1 MVLHL
6 EEYSLE
12 NDNYSKLLSY
22 YDKLPTMLHEMS
34 VEKILKE
41 MNRNG
46 TKSFYQQK
54 AAISNY
60 LLWLSNTYNIDVND
74 LYYAL
79 YQNDNRKTFTFVGFF
94 DFQDLQKG
102 IIDAE
107 STIEANSIADRD
119 YDGLLCVFYFEWLG
133 ILPESF
139 ITIRLEDVTE
149 LGRKVY
155 IPAEDRTIEIDND
168 TIADF
173 IWKYKNT
180 TGRKRSGNQ
189 KNITEYKQN
198 TLYRTTKGD
207 EINKKTIY
215 NARNNFVSESGDN
228 RFSKKRI
235 YDSGRLYALYQDE
248 LKYDQEFKLI
258 TKNSEPNDE
267 IRQIIKKG
275 VLILKQRLLKQKK
288 PQLHNFIMVNFL
300 LMIIRQEN
308 FSITGYITIWLM

>member
-6 EEYSLE
+6 EEYSSQ

-22 YDKLPTMLHEMS
+22 YDKLPQFIHEMPA
-34 VEKILKE
+34 EEIIKE

-46 TKSFYQQK
+46 TKTFYQQK

-60 LLWLSNTYNIDVND
+60 LLWLTNTYGIDVND
-74 LYYAL
+74 LYFAL
-79 YQNDNRKTFTFVGFF
+79 SKNDNKKSFKFVGFF

-107 STIEANSIADRD
+107 LTIEANSTADRD
-119 YDGLLCVFYFEWLG
+119 YDGLLCVFYLEWLG
-133 ILPESF
+133 VSSDSF
-139 ITIRLEDVTE
+139 LSIRLEDVTE
-149 LGRKVY
+149 LGKKVY

-173 IWKYKNT
+173 IWNYKNT

-215 NARNNFVSESGDN
+215 NARRNFVSESGDK
-228 RFSKKRI
+228 RFSKNRV
-235 YDSGRLYALYQDE
+235 YDSGRLYELYQEE
-248 LKYDQEFKLI
+248 LKYSQEFKLE
-258 TKNSEPNDE
+258 TNSSDTNDE
-267 IRQIIKKG
+267 IRQIIKK
-275 VLILKQRLLKQKK
+275 VYNKPDMSNELMATCLRAYNVYKREYLERL
-288 PQLHNFIMVNFL
+288 
-300 LMIIRQEN
+300 
-308 FSITGYITIWLM
+308 

>member
-6 EEYSLE
+6 EEYSSQ
-12 NDNYSKLLSY
+12 NDNYSRLLSH

-34 VEKILKE
+34 AEEILKE

-54 AAISNY
+54 AAIANY
-60 LLWLSNTYNIDVND
+60 LLWLTNTYNIDIND
-74 LYYAL
+74 LYFDLAK
-79 YQNDNRKTFTFVGFF
+79 NDNKKSFKFVGFF

-107 STIEANSIADRD
+107 LTIEANSTADRD
-119 YDGLLCVFYFEWLG
+119 YDGLLCVFYLEWLG
-133 ILPESF
+133 IPLESF
-139 ITIRLEDVTE
+139 LTIRLEDVTE

-173 IWKYKNT
+173 IWEYKNT
-180 TGRKRSGNQ
+180 TGRKRSGKQ

-207 EINKKTIY
+207 EINKKTVY
-215 NARNNFVSESGDN
+215 NARNNFVSESGDK
-228 RFSKKRI
+228 RFSKNRI
-235 YDSGRLYALYQDE
+235 YDSGRFYALYQEE

-258 TKNSEPNDE
+258 AKNSENDE
-267 IRQIIKKG
+267 IRQIIRKVYNKPDMSNELITTYLRAYSIYKKEY
-275 VLILKQRLLKQKK
+275 LERL
-288 PQLHNFIMVNFL
+288 
-300 LMIIRQEN
+300 
-308 FSITGYITIWLM
+308 

>member
-34 VEKILKE
+34 AEKILKE

-60 LLWLSNTYNIDVND
+60 LLWLTNTYGIDVND
-74 LYYAL
+74 LYFAL
-79 YQNDNRKTFTFVGFF
+79 YQNDNKQTFKFVGFF

-107 STIEANSIADRD
+107 LTIEANSTAEHD
-119 YDGLLCVFYFEWLG
+119 YNGLYCVFYFEWLG
-133 ILPESF
+133 VPLESF

-149 LGRKVY
+149 LGKRVY

-173 IWKYKNT
+173 IWNYKNT

-207 EINKKTIY
+207 EINKKTVY
-215 NARNNFVSESGDN
+215 NARNNFVSESGDK
-228 RFSKKRI
+228 RFSKNRI
-235 YDSGRLYALYQDE
+235 YDSGRLYELYQEE

-258 TKNSEPNDE
+258 AKNSELNDE
-267 IRQIIKKG
+267 IRQIIKK
-275 VLILKQRLLKQKK
+275 VYNKPDMSNELITTYLRDYNVYKREYLERL
-288 PQLHNFIMVNFL
+288 
-300 LMIIRQEN
+300 
-308 FSITGYITIWLM
+308 

>member
-6 EEYSLE
+6 EEYSSQ
-12 NDNYSKLLSY
+12 NDNYSRLLSH

-34 VEKILKE
+34 AEKILKE

-46 TKSFYQQK
+46 TQSFYQQK

-60 LLWLSNTYNIDVND
+60 LLWLTNTYGIDVND
-74 LYYAL
+74 LYFAL
-79 YQNDNRKTFTFVGFF
+79 YQNDNKQTFKFVGFF

-107 STIEANSIADRD
+107 LTIESNSTADRD

-133 ILPESF
+133 VPLESF

-149 LGRKVY
+149 LGKKVY
-155 IPAEDRTIEIDND
+155 IPAENRTIEIDND

-173 IWKYKNT
+173 IWNYKNT
-180 TGRKRSGNQ
+180 TGRKRSGKQ

-198 TLYRTTKGD
+198 TLYRTIKGD

-215 NARNNFVSESGDN
+215 NARNNFVSESGDK
-228 RFSKKRI
+228 RFSKNRV
-235 YDSGRLYALYQDE
+235 YDSGRFYAMYQEE
-248 LKYDQEFKLI
+248 LKFGQEFKLD
-258 TKNSEPNDE
+258 TNGSELNDE
-267 IRQIIKKG
+267 IRQIIREVYNKPDMSNELITTYLRAYNVYKKEY
-275 VLILKQRLLKQKK
+275 LERL
-288 PQLHNFIMVNFL
+288 
-300 LMIIRQEN
+300 
-308 FSITGYITIWLM
+308 

>member
-6 EEYSLE
+6 EEYSLK
-12 NDNYSKLLSY
+12 NDNYSRLLSY

-34 VEKILKE
+34 TEEIIEE

-46 TKSFYQQK
+46 SKAFYQQK

-60 LLWLSNTYNIDVND
+60 LLWLTNTYGIDVND
-74 LYYAL
+74 LYYGL
-79 YQNDNRKTFTFVGFF
+79 CQNDNKKSFKFVGFF

-102 IIDAE
+102 IINAE
-107 STIEANSIADRD
+107 STIEANSTADRD

-133 ILPESF
+133 VPLESF
-139 ITIRLEDVTE
+139 IAIRLEDVTE
-149 LGRKVY
+149 FGKKVY
-155 IPAEDRTIEIDND
+155 IPAENRTIEIDND

-173 IWKYKNT
+173 IWEYKNT

-215 NARNNFVSESGDN
+215 NARNNFVSESGDK
-228 RFSKKRI
+228 RFSKNRV
-235 YDSGRLYALYQDE
+235 YDSGRLYELYQEE
-248 LKYDQEFKLI
+248 LKYSQEFKLE
-258 TKNSEPNDE
+258 TNSSDTNDE
-267 IRQIIKKG
+267 IRQIIRKVYNRPDMSNELMTTYLRAYNVYKKEY
-275 VLILKQRLLKQKK
+275 LERL
-288 PQLHNFIMVNFL
+288 
-300 LMIIRQEN
+300 
-308 FSITGYITIWLM
+308 

>member
-22 YDKLPTMLHEMS
+22 YDKLPQFIHEMS
-34 VEKILKE
+34 AEEILKE

-46 TKSFYQQK
+46 TKAFYQQK

-60 LLWLSNTYNIDVND
+60 LLWLTNTYGIDVND
-74 LYYAL
+74 LYFAL

-107 STIEANSIADRD
+107 SIIEANSTADRD

-133 ILPESF
+133 VSSDSF
-139 ITIRLEDVTE
+139 LSIRLEDVSE
-149 LGRKVY
+149 LGKKVY

-168 TIADF
+168 IIADF
-173 IWKYKNT
+173 IWEYKNT

-189 KNITEYKQN
+189 KNITEYKQS

-207 EINKKTIY
+207 EINRKTVY
-215 NARNNFVSESGDN
+215 NARRNFVSESGDK
-228 RFSKKRI
+228 RFSQKRV
-235 YDSGRLYALYQDE
+235 YDSGRLYELYQEE
-248 LKYDQEFKLI
+248 LKYSQEFKLE
-258 TKNSEPNDE
+258 TNSSDTNDE
-267 IRQIIKKG
+267 IRQIIRKVYNKPDMSNELITTYLRAYSVYKKEY
-275 VLILKQRLLKQKK
+275 LERL
-288 PQLHNFIMVNFL
+288 
-300 LMIIRQEN
+300 
-308 FSITGYITIWLM
+308 

>member
-6 EEYSLE
+6 EEYSSQ

-22 YDKLPTMLHEMS
+22 YDKLPTMLHKMS
-34 VEKILKE
+34 ADEILKE

-46 TKSFYQQK
+46 SKSFYQQK
-54 AAISNY
+54 AAIANY
-60 LLWLSNTYNIDVND
+60 LLWLTNTYDIDVSD

-79 YQNDNRKTFTFVGFF
+79 YQNDNKKSFKFVGFF

-107 STIEANSIADRD
+107 LTIELNSTADRD

-133 ILPESF
+133 VPLESF
-139 ITIRLEDVTE
+139 ITIRLEDVSN
-149 LGRKVY
+149 LGKRVY

-173 IWKYKNT
+173 IWNYKNT
-180 TGRKRSGNQ
+180 TGRKRSGKQ

-215 NARNNFVSESGDN
+215 NARNNFVSESGDK
-228 RFSKKRI
+228 RFSKNRI
-235 YDSGRLYALYQDE
+235 YDSGRLYELYQEE

-258 TKNSEPNDE
+258 AKNSEPNDE
-267 IRQIIKKG
+267 IRQIIKK
-275 VLILKQRLLKQKK
+275 VYNKPDMSNELITTYLRAYSVYKKEYLERL
-288 PQLHNFIMVNFL
+288 
-300 LMIIRQEN
+300 
-308 FSITGYITIWLM
+308 

>member
-6 EEYSLE
+6 EEYSLK
-12 NDNYSKLLSY
+12 NDGYSKLLSY
-22 YDKLPTMLHEMS
+22 YDKLPQFLHEMS
-34 VEKILKE
+34 SGDVLKE

-46 TKSFYQQK
+46 TKAFYQQK

-60 LLWLSNTYNIDVND
+60 LLWLTNTYGIDVND
-74 LYYAL
+74 LYYTL
-79 YQNDNRKTFTFVGFF
+79 YQNDNKKSFKFVGFF

-107 STIEANSIADRD
+107 LTIESNSTADRD

-133 ILPESF
+133 VPLESF

-173 IWKYKNT
+173 IWNYKNT
-180 TGRKRSGNQ
+180 TGKKRSGNQ

-207 EINKKTIY
+207 EINKKTVY
-215 NARNNFVSESGDN
+215 NARNNFVSESGDK
-228 RFSKKRI
+228 RFSKNRI
-235 YDSGRLYALYQDE
+235 YDSGRLYELYQEE

-258 TKNSEPNDE
+258 AKNSEPNDE
-267 IRQIIKKG
+267 IRQIIKK
-275 VLILKQRLLKQKK
+275 VYNKPDMSNELMTTYLRTYNVYKREYLERL
-288 PQLHNFIMVNFL
+288 
-300 LMIIRQEN
+300 
-308 FSITGYITIWLM
+308 

>member
-173 IWKYKNT
+173 IWEYKNT

-215 NARNNFVSESGDN
+215 NARRNFVSESGDK
-228 RFSKKRI
+228 RFSQKHI
-235 YDSGRLYALYQDE
+235 YDSGRFYTMYQEE
-248 LKYDQEFKLI
+248 LKFGQEFKLD
-258 TKNSEPNDE
+258 TNGSELNDE
-267 IRQIIKKG
+267 IRQIIRKVYNKPDMSNELITTYLRAYNVYKKEY
-275 VLILKQRLLKQKK
+275 LERL
-288 PQLHNFIMVNFL
+288 
-300 LMIIRQEN
+300 
-308 FSITGYITIWLM
+308 

>member
-6 EEYSLE
+6 EEYTLQNS
-12 NDNYSKLLSY
+12 NYSKLLSHY
-22 YDKLPTMLHEMS
+22 NKLPQFLHKMS
-34 VEKILKE
+34 AEEILKE

-46 TKSFYQQK
+46 TKTFYQQK

-60 LLWLSNTYNIDVND
+60 LLWLTNTYGIDVND
-74 LYYAL
+74 LYFDL
-79 YQNDNRKTFTFVGFF
+79 SKNDNKKSFKFVGFF

-107 STIEANSIADRD
+107 LTIEANSTADRD
-119 YDGLLCVFYFEWLG
+119 YDGLLCLFYFEWLG
-133 ILPESF
+133 ISSDSF
-139 ITIRLEDVTE
+139 LSIRLEDVTE
-149 LGRKVY
+149 LGKKVY

-173 IWKYKNT
+173 IWNYKNT

-215 NARNNFVSESGDN
+215 NARRNFVSESGDK
-228 RFSKKRI
+228 RFSKNRV
-235 YDSGRLYALYQDE
+235 YDSGRLYELYQEE
-248 LKYDQEFKLI
+248 LKYSQEFKLE
-258 TKNSEPNDE
+258 TNSSDTNDE
-267 IRQIIKKG
+267 IRQIIKK
-275 VLILKQRLLKQKK
+275 VYNKPDMSNELMTTYLRTYNVYKREYLERL
-288 PQLHNFIMVNFL
+288 
-300 LMIIRQEN
+300 
-308 FSITGYITIWLM
+308 

>member
-34 VEKILKE
+34 AEKILKE

-60 LLWLSNTYNIDVND
+60 LLWLTNTYGIDVND
-74 LYYAL
+74 LYFAL
-79 YQNDNRKTFTFVGFF
+79 YQNDNKKSFKFVGFF

-107 STIEANSIADRD
+107 LTIESNSTADRD

-133 ILPESF
+133 VPLESF

-149 LGRKVY
+149 LGKKVY
-155 IPAEDRTIEIDND
+155 IPAENRTIDKSRI
-168 TIADF
+168 
-173 IWKYKNT
+173 
-180 TGRKRSGNQ
+180 
-189 KNITEYKQN
+189 
-198 TLYRTTKGD
+198 L
-207 EINKKTIY
+207 
-215 NARNNFVSESGDN
+215 
-228 RFSKKRI
+228 SKVGHI
-235 YDSGRLYALYQDE
+235 EPDW
-248 LKYDQEFKLI
+248 LKEK
-258 TKNSEPNDE
+258 
-267 IRQIIKKG
+267 IKKSLTISFG
-275 VLILKQRLLKQKK
+275 V
-288 PQLHNFIMVNFL
+288 V
-300 LMIIRQEN
+300 
-308 FSITGYITIWLM
+308 